1 MTAGDFD
8 AWTKRTLPGE
18 RLYFYGNA
26 TAADR

>member
-8 AWTKRTLPGE
+8 AWTKRTLLGE